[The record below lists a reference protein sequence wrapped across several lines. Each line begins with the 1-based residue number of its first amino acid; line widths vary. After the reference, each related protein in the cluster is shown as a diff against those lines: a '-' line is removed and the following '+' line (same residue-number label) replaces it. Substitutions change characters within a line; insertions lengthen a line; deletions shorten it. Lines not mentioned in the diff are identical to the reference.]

1 MSTKNRALVCPGDF
15 CIDYFQIG
23 VYFQSPP
30 CLRRCFIDYRQTVF
44 VFTDQQQQGGALI
57 IGGGEINIVI
67 RKPEMRGRYNQW
79 INIALCLHSQIKL
92 TYQWLVEANI
102 WNIGDTGRCSGCSS
116 PCILLLMHSLS
127 SMAADAD
134 ARDASAQLL
143 HVSAIS
149 VHSLICAYLDAL
161 QH

>member
-1 MSTKNRALVCPGDF
+1 MIIFKSVFIFSR
-15 CIDYFQIG
+15 
-23 VYFQSPP
+23 P
-30 CLRRCFIDYRQTVF
+30 CFRRCFIDYRQTVF
-44 VFTDQQQQGGALI
+44 VFTDQQQQGGAFI
-57 IGGGEINIVI
+57 IVGGEINIVI
-67 RKPEMRGRYNQW
+67 RKLEPEMRGRYNQW

-92 TYQWLVEANI
+92 TLISGCLKQIYGTLVKS
-102 WNIGDTGRCSGCSS
+102 DTGRCSGCSS